1 VSKLSDAIDA
11 FAARLPRRDG
21 SGSRQALSPAV
32 RFLRGARLAHTA
44 EELEGS
50 RWSRSRERSS
60 VGACRAALWRHVLF
74 VSAIEQMHRAVF
86 TSAFPRDIPEPWRD
100 LDGSG
105 VLVAL
110 PREPV
115 TDRHGNKR
123 AQAGAEHDVPPALRR
138 WLRGGAVAGHWAA
151 LRLGVSVRH
160 AVAHGALSP
169 TQAKQWGVEP
179 NLPVLFAD
187 HTAWV
192 IALLAWG
199 PEHFFDAPR
208 EYSNVTLTPHVNQE
222 IRP

>member
-1 VSKLSDAIDA
+1 MSKLSDAIDA

-21 SGSRQALSPAV
+21 SGSAQALSPAV
-32 RFLRGARLAHTA
+32 RFLRGARLARTA

-60 VGACRAALWRHVLF
+60 VGACRAALWRHVLIA
-74 VSAIEQMHRAVF
+74 SAIEQMHRAVF
-86 TSAFPRDIPEPWRD
+86 NSAFPRDIPELWRD

-115 TDRHGNKR
+115 TGSHRNKR
-123 AQAGAEHDVPPALRR
+123 AQTSADDDVPPALRR

-169 TQAKQWGVEP
+169 TQAKRWGVEP

-187 HTAWV
+187 HTTWV

-199 PEHFFDAPR
+199 PGHFFTPR
-208 EYSNVTLTPHVNQE
+208 REPPNVACKPQANQE
-222 IRP
+222 IGP